1 MIKVPLYAGKKGMLL
16 WGQIVITGLQLPV
29 APLSG
34 QTGNGDHSDI
44 AGFSCS
50 GNLRIGE
57 NHFRDRAPAHMGR
70 FLFDLFLLL
79 CTMVCIQSCK
89 IRIDHS
95 ASVFHGLR
103 QFYHIIGK
111 GGAGAGAAV
120 EESNLPDAEQSH
132 SPTCLQ
138 WKNTVVFQQYHAFC
152 GDRTSQCDTCLLFRC
167 VVFKAFSKSF
177 GFQCNAPLYIIL
189 DKLIISGG
197 RQSVKC

>member
-1 MIKVPLYAGKKGMLL
+1 
-16 WGQIVITGLQLPV
+16 
-29 APLSG
+29 
-34 QTGNGDHSDI
+34 
-44 AGFSCS
+44 
-50 GNLRIGE
+50 
-57 NHFRDRAPAHMGR
+57 MGR

-79 CTMVCIQSCK
+79 CTIVCIQSCK

-95 ASVFHGLR
+95 ASVFHGFR

-132 SPTCLQ
+132 FPTYLQ

-152 GDRTSQCDTCLLFRC
+152 GDLTSQCDACLLFRC

-177 GFQCNAPLYIIL
+177 GFQCNAPPIYNP
-189 DKLIISGG
+189 
-197 RQSVKC
+197 